1 MDSIIKAIVVK
12 VEYSGHDATASLDSL
27 HNTIGE
33 AEERAAELTR
43 LNEDFGDEQHF
54 AIEFSAV
61 EGEVIVR
68 S

>member
-27 HNTIGE
+27 WDSSEGAQH
-33 AEERAAELTR
+33 RADELTQ
-43 LNEDFGDEQHF
+43 LNEEFGDEQAF
-54 AIEFSAV
+54 VIEFSAV